1 MKTLKIVVT
10 LLLSSSLLAAC
21 GQDTKQLES
30 FYSKVAKANK
40 AEAPI
45 IESNKNMQ
53 KLEQEKIKL
62 FNKIN
67 KGKLEVI
74 NKAAK
79 DLLENTKKRTHE
91 VDVEEKAIAESKTL
105 FESSLKEAKKIEDK
119 TQKKEATDLI
129 YKVEDKYRK
138 HAVLMTGYR
147 KIIKQETDIFKYL
160 EGQNL
165 SSKVVNDKLKDL
177 EKTKQKFGEQTSDYT
192 ATLRAIEKEKK
203 DIVKILNDK

>member
-1 MKTLKIVVT
+1 MKTLKIVAT

-67 KGKLEVI
+67 KGKIEVI
-74 NKAAK
+74 NQAAK

-129 YKVEDKYRK
+129 YKFEDKYRK

-147 KIIKQETDIFKYL
+147 EIIKQETDIFKYL